1 MMQSQG
7 NRFAGSDIVLY
18 GMFISG
24 TLVVSYLESFIP
36 IPFPVPGIKIGLA
49 NIVILWVLYA
59 MNIKAAII
67 ISLLRVILSGF
78 LFGNLYTM
86 LFSFV
91 GAVLSL
97 AVMIL
102 LKKVN
107 KFSIIGASIAGA
119 VCHNTGQIIV
129 AIIVLENSKL
139 GYYLPALIISGV
151 IFGIVIG
158 IVGGILYK
166 KIKILQTN
174 VHL

>member
-1 MMQSQG
+1 M
-7 NRFAGSDIVLY
+7 
-18 GMFISG
+18 ISCIIF
-24 TLVVSYLESFIP
+24 SYS
-36 IPFPVPGIKIGLA
+36 
-49 NIVILWVLYA
+49 
-59 MNIKAAII
+59 
-67 ISLLRVILSGF
+67 
-78 LFGNLYTM
+78 
-86 LFSFV
+86 
-91 GAVLSL
+91 
-97 AVMIL
+97 
-102 LKKVN
+102 KKVN
-107 KFSIIGASIAGA
+107 KFSIIGVSIAGA